1 MNSMKYGLME
11 MDALKEVAN
20 VGGGNAATAISILV
34 NKTIHMDV
42 PQLEILDYDEIYEQ
56 IMDEE
61 EMVMAGAMRIMG
73 DGEGSFLF
81 VVKCE
86 DAKKIFQM
94 MMPGI
99 EEITE
104 PLAFSA
110 LGEFVNILGSSYL
123 NAVARLL
130 DVTLISGVPAVTKDM
145 FGAILSTS
153 YIMSDQYDEQVMIIK
168 NEFIYDEMKVES
180 SLYFIPRPG
189 VLDQLIQKIGL

>member
-1 MNSMKYGLME
+1 MSREMYTLME

-34 NKTIHMDV
+34 SKTIHMDV
-42 PQLEILDYDEIYEQ
+42 PQLEILNYDEVYKD
-56 IMDEE
+56 IMGED

-86 DAKKIFQM
+86 DAHKIFEM
-94 MMPGI
+94 MMNGDYEMTP
-99 EEITE
+99 ELTYS
-104 PLAFSA
+104 AFS
-110 LGEFVNILGSSYL
+110 EFVNILGSSYL

-130 DVTLISGVPAVTKDM
+130 DVTLISSVPAVTEDM
-145 FGAILSTS
+145 FGAVLSTS
-153 YIMSDQYDEQVMIIK
+153 YIMSEQYDEHVMIIK
-168 NEFIYDEMKVES
+168 NEFTFNNLKIDS

>member
-1 MNSMKYGLME
+1 MSREKYTPME
-11 MDALKEVAN
+11 MDALREVAN

-42 PQLEILDYDEIYEQ
+42 PQLKILNYEEVYEN
-56 IMDEE
+56 IMGEE
-61 EMVMAGAMRIMG
+61 ELVMAGAMRIMG
-73 DGEGSFLF
+73 DGQGSFLF

-86 DAKKIFQM
+86 DAGKIFEM

-99 EEITE
+99 NEMTSE
-104 PLAFSA
+104 LAYSA

-130 DVTLISGVPAVTKDM
+130 DLTLISSVPAVTEDM

-153 YIMSDQYDEQVMIIK
+153 YIMSEQYDEQVMIIK
-168 NEFIYDEMKVES
+168 NEFTYDDMKVDS

-189 VLDQLIQKIGL
+189 VLDQLFQKIGL

>member
-1 MNSMKYGLME
+1 MSREKYTIME

-20 VGGGNAATAISILV
+20 VGGGNAATAISVLV

-42 PQLEILDYDEIYEQ
+42 PQLKILNYEEVYEN
-56 IMDEE
+56 IMGEE

-73 DGEGSFLF
+73 DGQGSFLF

-86 DAKKIFQM
+86 DAQKIFQM
-94 MMPGI
+94 MMPGV
-99 EEITE
+99 EEMTDE
-104 PLAFSA
+104 LGYSA

-130 DVTLISGVPAVTKDM
+130 DLTLISSVPAVTEDM
-145 FGAILSTS
+145 FGAVLSTS
-153 YIMSDQYDEQVMIIK
+153 YIMSEQYDEQVMIIK
-168 NEFIYDEMKVES
+168 NEFTYDEMKVDS

-189 VLDQLIQKIGL
+189 VLDQLFQKIGL